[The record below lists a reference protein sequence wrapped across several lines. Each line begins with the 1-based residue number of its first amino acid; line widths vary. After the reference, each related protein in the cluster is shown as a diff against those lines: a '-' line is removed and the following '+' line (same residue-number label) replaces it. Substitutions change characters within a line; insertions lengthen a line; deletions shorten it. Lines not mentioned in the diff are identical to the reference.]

1 MMIILEDQKA
11 GNWTW
16 KKDIKWTEMMEMKLG
31 ESMDDIIAAIYFI
44 HVTSKIYSI
53 ELVNSI
59 SRDI

>member
-1 MMIILEDQKA
+1 
-11 GNWTW
+11 
-16 KKDIKWTEMMEMKLG
+16 MEMKLG

>member
-1 MMIILEDQKA
+1 
-11 GNWTW
+11 
-16 KKDIKWTEMMEMKLG
+16 MMEMKLG
-31 ESMDDIIAAIYFI
+31 ESMDDIIATIYFI